1 MNKDS
6 ELQDG
11 LPYLLLF
18 PLNRCFE
25 ELSVYEY
32 RIEAS
37 DAFEEDPM
45 DATYGLVNYLRASS
59 NAVVTDAGVMSVLAT
74 SQLRVSLPEPFTLT
88 NETQVTL
95 HASDQTDN
103 DRIVR
108 ILQQATKRAVDTE
121 IYDAGRINQIR
132 TREPAIE
139 DPNGL
144 FEACLTYGAR
154 IELLPSGD
162 AFVRIEISH
171 HARSRVTADEYID
184 RMNTSMDVIAGI
196 HVEHDPETY
205 SESGS
210 GRLMGFADIQ
220 FTDPIPGLGNQSLAD
235 WYGRKG
241 RISDELNAEL
251 RSENPRLIKLQYN
264 SNDDPRVHVPQLLRV
279 SPRKEVV
286 KGIAPGFHRKW
297 DRAAKMLPDERFEKA
312 VDFVEGL
319 ESLAE
324 VDARIESTPLGPSL
338 SFMSAEVDR
347 SDNLRFGNDQTAG
360 LAKNGLPRY
369 GAYRRPSSFDL
380 HYLVP
385 ERYGNRFDQLRGQI
399 ESQLGSW
406 NCVPDS
412 TSYSEYELGSAVGYS
427 NAAIAVDDADVVLT
441 VVPSPTNEFIQDG
454 TIDDP
459 YGEFKKILGKQG
471 IPSQMVRED
480 NLSNRW
486 VVKNTALGVIAGA
499 GGVPWRVD
507 EMPGNADC
515 FIGLDATRDPDT
527 GLFLGASANVVLADG
542 TVFVSKT
549 QSLQSGETFSEY
561 AIIDVLIDVNREFV
575 RSEGKPPENIVIH
588 RDGRV
593 FEDTDKILA
602 PFEKTETSIDILDIR
617 KSGAPRAAIRKDGE
631 FRIDH
636 KGRLFIAQGDDFGFL
651 TTTGRPEFDERA
663 KLGTPQALRV
673 VRRAGDTSMQTL
685 LEQVYWLSESHI
697 GSAQRST
704 RLPITTY
711 YADKCAESARRGHLV
726 NGELIRG
733 VPYI

>member
-1 MNKDS
+1 MNTNS

-18 PLNRCFE
+18 PLNRNFE

-37 DAFEEDPM
+37 DAFEKDPM

-59 NAVVTDAGVMSVLAT
+59 NAAVTDAGVMSVIAT
-74 SQLRVSLPEPFTLT
+74 DQLRASLPEPFTLT
-88 NETQVTL
+88 NETKVTL
-95 HASDQTDN
+95 HADDQTDN
-103 DRIVR
+103 NRIVR
-108 ILQQATKRAVDTE
+108 ILQQLTKRSVDTE
-121 IYDAGRINQIR
+121 VYDAGRIDQIQ
-132 TREPAIE
+132 TKEPTIE
-139 DPNGL
+139 GPKGL

-154 IELLPSGD
+154 IELLPSGE

-184 RMNTSMDVIAGI
+184 RMNTSMDVLAGT
-196 HVEHDPETY
+196 HVEHDPKTY

-210 GRLMGFADIQ
+210 GQLKGFADIRY
-220 FTDPIPGLGNQSLAD
+220 TDPIPDLGNQSLAD
-235 WYGRKG
+235 WYDRND

-251 RSENPRLIKLQYN
+251 RSEDPQLIKLQYN
-264 SNDDPRVHVPQLLRV
+264 PDATPRVHVPQLLRV

-286 KGIAPGFHRKW
+286 KQIAPGFHRKW
-297 DRAAKMLPDERFEKA
+297 DRAAKMLPNERFEKA
-312 VDFVEGL
+312 VNFVSGL
-319 ESLAE
+319 ETLPE
-324 VDARIESTPLGPSL
+324 VDADIESTPVGPSL

-347 SDNLRFGNDQTAG
+347 SDNLRFGNDQTTG
-360 LAKNGLPRY
+360 LAKNGLARY

-385 ERYGNRFDQLRGQI
+385 ERYSDRFDQLRGQI
-399 ESQLGSW
+399 ESQLKSW
-406 NCVPDS
+406 DCEPDN
-412 TSYSEYELGSAVGYS
+412 TSYSEYELGTAVGYS

-480 NLSNRW
+480 NLNSRW
-486 VVKNTALGVIAGA
+486 VVKNTALGLVAGA

-507 EMPGNADC
+507 EMPGDADC

-549 QSLQSGETFSEY
+549 QSLQSGETFDED

-593 FEDTDKILA
+593 FEDTEKILA
-602 PFEKTETSIDILDIR
+602 PFEETATSIDILDIR
-617 KSGAPRAAIRKDGE
+617 KSGAPRVADRTNGE
-631 FRIDH
+631 FQIAH
-636 KGRLFIAQGDDFGFL
+636 KGRLFVAQSDDFGFL
-651 TTTGRPEFDERA
+651 TTTGRPEFDEEDG
-663 KLGTPQALRV
+663 LGTPQTLRI
-673 VRRAGDTSMQTL
+673 VRRVGDTPLQTL

-711 YADKCAESARRGHLV
+711 YADKCAESAREGHII